1 MKTRTHLRVGTA
13 TSIVIS
19 SGIVLVHVDSR
30 WVIQEEKTRQKPIA
44 LSRVTRSTSRC
55 DLSRRPPIG
64 QSPFCQGATRPFIF
78 TFTMPKPQAV
88 TMHTDETMR
97 ASLRDAIPASQL
109 LSQDDAGMYRSM
121 GVDPPKNSK
130 PPPYGGRPK
139 FVKFIAGDKGE
150 NLPHV
155 FYEGAHPSSG
165 GRTLKSPIL
174 YRSTHFEGGAWT
186 SRRGARL
193 GNLSCK

>member
-1 MKTRTHLRVGTA
+1 VKTRTHLRVGTA

-19 SGIVLVHVDSR
+19 SGVVLVHVDSR

-44 LSRVTRSTSRC
+44 LSRVTWSTSRC
-55 DLSRRPPIG
+55 DLSRRPPIR
-64 QSPFCQGATRPFIF
+64 QSPFCQGATKPFI
-78 TFTMPKPQAV
+78 FTMPKPQAV
-88 TMHTDETMR
+88 TMNTDEAMR

-155 FYEGAHPSSG
+155 FLWRCAPKFWWSYFEVTH
-165 GRTLKSPIL
+165 TLQIHALWRRSLDLEERCTLGEFIL
-174 YRSTHFEGGAWT
+174 
-186 SRRGARL
+186 
-193 GNLSCK
+193 